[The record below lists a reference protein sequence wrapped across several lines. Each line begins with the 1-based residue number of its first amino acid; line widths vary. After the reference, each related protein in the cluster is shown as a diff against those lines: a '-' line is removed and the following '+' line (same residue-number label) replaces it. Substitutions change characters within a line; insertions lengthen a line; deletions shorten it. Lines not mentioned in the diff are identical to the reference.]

1 MGIIK
6 QTMPIVTRSIARQ
19 LKRDRDEI
27 EKDDNEQPQKKKRK
41 LNEKKSKES
50 SENAPLKKKKKRKN
64 KKSESVDDESK
75 EIEIEI
81 PSKDLSNDKADSPI
95 KPKKKIKNKNSESN
109 QDDFKEM
116 NRLKEHHR
124 KLLKSG
130 YKCIVGVDEAGRGPL
145 AGPVV
150 VGAAYVPID
159 VNIAGITDS
168 KKINDEAERE
178 KLYEI
183 IINTKQIKWSVAIL
197 DHEFIDEYNI
207 LEASMIG
214 MRRTVKTLHD
224 EMISEGLN
232 GIDYAL
238 CDGNRDPW
246 KHADCVYPDGLKYE
260 YVTKGDGNIYCIGA
274 ASIIAKVTRDRMMAK
289 YDAQYPG
296 YGFLQHKGYPTPSHK
311 ELVWTKGPCPI
322 HRKSFRT

>member
-1 MGIIK
+1 MG
-6 QTMPIVTRSIARQ
+6 
-19 LKRDRDEI
+19 
-27 EKDDNEQPQKKKRK
+27 
-41 LNEKKSKES
+41 
-50 SENAPLKKKKKRKN
+50 
-64 KKSESVDDESK
+64 
-75 EIEIEI
+75 
-81 PSKDLSNDKADSPI
+81 PI
-95 KPKKKIKNKNSESN
+95 KIKKNGKNKNSESN
-109 QDDFKEM
+109 QDDLKEM

-289 YDAQYPG
+289 YDAQH
-296 YGFLQHKGYPTPSHK
+296 QGYPTPSHK
-311 ELVWTKGPCPI
+311 GLVWTKGPCAI
-322 HRKSFRT
+322 HRKSFRPVSTWYKENDPKTSKKWDDLKKERAEERKKKYAAKTKAGKKKKGQKDIKEFFVKKKSKKKT